1 MAVTPAAFKISFP
14 EFSTLSD
21 AEIQRFID
29 EASACVSVSAW
40 SARADTGVSYL
51 TAHLLS
57 EFGTGATG
65 GVFGFGAVKLI
76 AEGEFGKMVALQGNK
91 IVPVELKEATTRIK
105 TVSKEIY
112 ELAKVFFG

>member
-40 SARADTGVSYL
+40 SARADTGISYL

-65 GVFGFGAVKLI
+65 GVFGFGAVKSKRI
-76 AEGEFGKMVALQGNK
+76 DKTAVSFDYGKAGGGHHSSTK
-91 IVPVELKEATTRIK
+91 YGRHFDSLK
-105 TVSKEIY
+105 
-112 ELAKVFFG
+112 AKVFADRCL